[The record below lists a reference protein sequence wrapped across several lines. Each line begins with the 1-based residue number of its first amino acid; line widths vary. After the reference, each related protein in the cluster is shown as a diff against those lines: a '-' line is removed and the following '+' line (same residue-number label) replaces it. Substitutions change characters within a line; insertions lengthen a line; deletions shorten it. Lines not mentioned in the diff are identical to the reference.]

1 VPLSKVVSKKGKVGT
16 MPFGSAG
23 FEIRNQDEAPVAA
36 VSLIDKGVVYLKE
49 LTDREKTLLANAC
62 AALLLQEQ
70 LE

>member
-1 VPLSKVVSKKGKVGT
+1 